1 MCLDHV
7 CEQCSSNCNF
17 IVGPWDYGVL
27 EGRQVDRW
35 LASRAGWRADVLRD
49 RTEWFIVVGHMSI
62 KLKQNHKYGQKTKKE
77 APSRPYKGHILRN
90 TRMVPRWG

>member
-1 MCLDHV
+1 M
-7 CEQCSSNCNF
+7 
-17 IVGPWDYGVL
+17 GPWDYGVL

-62 KLKQNHKYGQKTKKE
+62 KLKQNHIIFY
-77 APSRPYKGHILRN
+77 
-90 TRMVPRWG
+90 